1 MSPKKGVDAVIDD
14 DFIFVDNNPNQY
26 YAISKSSLDFSVV
39 KDYESLMYALIDQYG
54 SGGHLAVING
64 DKLVNIDKLTRNHGF
79 DLRYDQISHIWYD
92 NLIRIPNMKLVYVFL
107 GQKPDIPYG
116 AV

>member
-1 MSPKKGVDAVIDD
+1 MSPKKEVYDVTDT
-14 DFIFVDNNPNQY
+14 DFIFADNNPNQY

-39 KDYESLMYALIDQYG
+39 KDYESLMHALIDQYG

-64 DKLVNIDKLTRNHGF
+64 DKLVNIAKLTRNNGF
-79 DLRYDQISHIWYD
+79 DLKYDQISHIWYD
-92 NLIRIPNMKLVYVFL
+92 NLVRIPSMKLVYLFL
-107 GQKPDIPYG
+107 GKKPEIPYG